1 MVGLIK
7 KLHHNIDERFFFHN
21 FAVLIRIVLHDTTYM
36 IITQLSTKRAY
47 FIKLVK
53 NEKFYRSRNTKVK
66 ITINLSEATRPTSKT
81 ERSKQ

>member
-1 MVGLIK
+1 
-7 KLHHNIDERFFFHN
+7 
-21 FAVLIRIVLHDTTYM
+21 M